1 MTLCAVTDHV
11 TRWILFFPVCT
22 FDFILRKYQSTEFF
36 HIIWNRQ
43 LIYGTTSY
51 QELPSKVCL
60 KFGKLAPRVSLVPAH
75 WPWKQSSLSEWIFLG
90 LEKKKVE
97 EHVSTTAFSWNHLNV
112 IKFFLMCRSIAAIS
126 LITISTFLKLPNPL
140 NAMQIL
146 WINIIMDGP
155 PAQRWGIWISPLLYS
170 DCNLAP
176 YSIFEH
182 DL

>member
-1 MTLCAVTDHV
+1 MWLDGCFSLKLF
-11 TRWILFFPVCT
+11 LFFPVCT

-43 LIYGTTSY
+43 LIYGTKSY

-60 KFGKLAPRVSLVPAH
+60 KFGKLAPRVSLFPAH
-75 WPWKQSSLSEWIFLG
+75 WPWKQSCISEWIFLG
-90 LEKKKVE
+90 LEKKKGWRTRQYNCIQLK
-97 EHVSTTAFSWNHLNV
+97 SSQCYKIFP
-112 IKFFLMCRSIAAIS
+112 MCRSIAAIS